1 MSRKRV
7 GIGIPKPM
15 WRRLKIDCE
24 KLDLSNFVENLSLN
38 GRNKVPKNRLVTVI
52 FLDVKVSLFLR
63 CMRMNFSG
71 TATV

>member
-1 MSRKRV
+1 
-7 GIGIPKPM
+7 M

-52 FLDVKVSLFLR
+52 FLDVKVSLFPR